1 MYQCSDDYSDA
12 VIATRGLKKFATRGS
27 RYDTLDGPDC
37 MYERKNRQ
45 NGKNRQM
52 QFFFLLY

>member
-37 MYERKNRQ
+37 MYERKNMKKR
-45 NGKNRQM
+45 KK
-52 QFFFLLY
+52 